1 MGNWTVKG
9 SVVISEQNKMGKKNK
24 TKNKQSAHQGCIFP
38 DRKYNNFC
46 EMFLPFKITVFYLI
60 IC

>member
-24 TKNKQSAHQGCIFP
+24 QKKNNLLTKAVFFQIENTITFVKCFYHL
-38 DRKYNNFC
+38 K
-46 EMFLPFKITVFYLI
+46 LPFSI
-60 IC
+60 

>member
-9 SVVISEQNKMGKKNK
+9 SITSHFRTKQNGQ
-24 TKNKQSAHQGCIFP
+24 KNKQKKSAHQGCIFP

-46 EMFLPFKITVFYLI
+46 EMFLPFKITVFYFI